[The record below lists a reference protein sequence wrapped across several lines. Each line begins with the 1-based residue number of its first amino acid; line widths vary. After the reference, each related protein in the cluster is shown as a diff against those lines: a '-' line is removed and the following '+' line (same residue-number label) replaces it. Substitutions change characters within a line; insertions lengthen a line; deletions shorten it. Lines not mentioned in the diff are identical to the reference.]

1 MSWQGESIR
10 RTTSGVPSERTHTA
24 LDHLPSLT
32 TAYVDDHLVGTGK
45 VSKAAII
52 GKQGGVWA
60 ASNGYNVSST
70 LWLGMSPSTGTD
82 PGRCSAHSNTGQ
94 Y

>member
-10 RTTSGVPSERTHTA
+10 RTASGVPSERTRTA

-32 TAYVDDHLVGTGK
+32 KAYVDDHLVGTGK

-70 LWLGMSPSTGTD
+70 LWLNLSLCIGTES
-82 PGRCSAHSNTGQ
+82 GRHSAHSYTGH

>member
-1 MSWQGESIR
+1 MLKL
-10 RTTSGVPSERTHTA
+10 TTFTAPTLPHRANYTSPIPPNVHVHVSGSP
-24 LDHLPSLT
+24 HLFPP

-60 ASNGYNVSST
+60 ATSGYNVSV
-70 LWLGMSPSTGTD
+70 D
-82 PGRCSAHSNTGQ
+82 FIRGR
-94 Y
+94 